1 MCEKIKE
8 VGKMDRKIVLKERK
22 DKCSNVEKENERI
35 VLLNKKKGGNE
46 EEEKEKQ
53 QKKQA

>member
-8 VGKMDRKIVLKERK
+8 VEEMDRKIVVKERK

-35 VLLNKKKGGNE
+35 VLLNKKKRKRGRG
-46 EEEKEKQ
+46 KGKTTT
-53 QKKQA
+53 KQA